1 MTAIFVG
8 IAARSLTIP
17 KHLKTMKNFFEFL
30 GCIGC
35 LALLPLISFVIYF
48 IVGALIYLLPFLL
61 TVGMLIFAPYVIIKI
76 MTEE

>member
-1 MTAIFVG
+1 M

-35 LALLPLISFVIYF
+35 LALLPLISFLIYF
-48 IVGALIYLLPFLL
+48 IVGTLIYLLPFLL
-61 TVGMLIFAPYVIIKI
+61 TVGVLIIVPYAIIKN
-76 MTEE
+76 MMEK

>member
-1 MTAIFVG
+1 
-8 IAARSLTIP
+8 
-17 KHLKTMKNFFEFL
+17 MKNFFEFL

-35 LALLPLISFVIYF
+35 LALLPLISFLIYF
-48 IVGALIYLLPFLL
+48 IVGTLIYLLPFLL

>member
-1 MTAIFVG
+1 MT
-8 IAARSLTIP
+8 AARSLTIP

>member
-17 KHLKTMKNFFEFL
+17 KHLKTMKNLFEFL

-35 LALLPLISFVIYF
+35 LALLPLISFLIYF
-48 IVGALIYLLPFLL
+48 IVGTLIYLLPFLL
-61 TVGMLIFAPYVIIKI
+61 TVGVLIIVPYIIIKI